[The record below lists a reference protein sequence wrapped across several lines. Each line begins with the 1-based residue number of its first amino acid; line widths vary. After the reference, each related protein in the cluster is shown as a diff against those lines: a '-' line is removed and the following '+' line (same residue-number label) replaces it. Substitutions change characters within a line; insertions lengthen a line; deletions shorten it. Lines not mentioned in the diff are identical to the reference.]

1 MTGKMTGKIADTSS
15 QDTYLEPTRN
25 TRLWIMGCIGL
36 LVILAILF
44 STIPLLLRW
53 LASEDS
59 VSRERLRIATVT
71 RGDFIRDISVQGKVV
86 ASVSPTLYT
95 NHGGTITFE
104 VVSGDQVQQGSVLA
118 TIDSPQL
125 TNQLQQA
132 QAMQAQLQ
140 VSLERNEI
148 ETRQKI
154 LSNKKSVDLARL
166 QLTATRR
173 ELARADLAIATN
185 VISEIDHQKAGD
197 DLESAEYA
205 HQHAVADADLDEEKL
220 VFEARTKQLELDQ
233 QILLVADLQ
242 RQVNELTLIS
252 PVSGIVGNLLVQQK
266 TSVTPNMPV
275 LSVVDLSRFEIEA
288 DVPQNYADDMALGMA
303 AEILTGTD
311 SYPAQVVSISPE
323 IIDDQVT
330 TRLRFVGAPP
340 RGLRQNQR
348 LTTRVLLEEKKNVL
362 MVTRGQFLESGSGR
376 FAFRIEDDIA
386 YKQTIQVGARSLNT
400 VELLSGLNEGDN
412 IIISSTEL
420 FANADTVLITN

>member
-1 MTGKMTGKIADTSS
+1 MTGKIADTSS
-15 QDTYLEPTRN
+15 QDTYLEPTGN
-25 TRLWIMGCIGL
+25 TRLWLMGGIGL

-44 STIPLLLRW
+44 TTIPLLLRW

-104 VVSGDQVQQGSVLA
+104 VVSGDQVAQGSVLA
-118 TIDSPQL
+118 IIDSPQV
-125 TNQLQQA
+125 TNQLQQG

-154 LSNKKSVDLARL
+154 LGNKKSVDLARL

-173 ELARADLAIATN
+173 ELDRADLAFATN
-185 VISEIDHQKAGD
+185 LISEIDHQKARD

-220 VFEARTKQLELDQ
+220 AFEARTKQLELDQ

-266 TSVTPNMPV
+266 TSVAPNMPV

-288 DVPQNYADDMALGMA
+288 DVPQNYADDMALGMP

-348 LTTRVLLEEKKNVL
+348 LTTRVLLEEKQNVL
-362 MVTRGQFLESGSGR
+362 MVTRGQFLESGSAR

-386 YKQTIQVGARSLNT
+386 YKQKIQVGARSLNT